1 MFAPPR
7 FASSPR
13 AALRRVRDDIAKS
26 DGKRRGILESVRI
39 SLDCS
44 GLAHWSMRSH
54 IYKQFVI
61 DLWVSPDG
69 SSGHFNVA
77 GNIRVK
83 ETDVILRNF
92 FISSSEYLNIEA
104 AYMAGREHG
113 ERWCN
118 SQS

>member
-7 FASSPR
+7 FAYSPT

-26 DGKRRGILESVRI
+26 DGKRRGILASIRI

-54 IYKQFVI
+54 IYKQFAI

-69 SSGHFNVA
+69 SSGHFNVI
-77 GNIRVK
+77 GKIRVK
-83 ETDVILRNF
+83 ETDVIVRNF
-92 FISSSEYLNIEA
+92 FISSSEYLNVEA
-104 AYMAGREHG
+104 AYRAAIQDAET
-113 ERWCN
+113 WCN
-118 SQS
+118 SN